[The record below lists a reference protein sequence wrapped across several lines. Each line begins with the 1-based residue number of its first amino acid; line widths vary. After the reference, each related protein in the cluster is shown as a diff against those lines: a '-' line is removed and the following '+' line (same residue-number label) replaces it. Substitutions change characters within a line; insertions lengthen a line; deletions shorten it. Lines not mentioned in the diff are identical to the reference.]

1 MDIEDPDSVSNTPA
15 AEEED
20 PASSRHAGK
29 DPATHSLRDWP
40 DDGFADDE
48 DDDDCTILEVY
59 DALPLSFAYR
69 PTSPSADPT
78 AQVIDA
84 MPLGQQKAPR
94 ATKRHATSVPTAP
107 PQKKMKKKAS
117 HGPKGRP
124 PRTRAP
130 PTSTG
135 YNFLSYLF
143 PTLGTSDIESTYLIP
158 FLFVQS
164 TSVC

>member
-1 MDIEDPDSVSNTPA
+1 MPDRTDMDIEDPDSVSNTPA

-29 DPATHSLRDWP
+29 DPATHSLKDWP

-78 AQVIDA
+78 A
-84 MPLGQQKAPR
+84 
-94 ATKRHATSVPTAP
+94 
-107 PQKKMKKKAS
+107 
-117 HGPKGRP
+117 
-124 PRTRAP
+124 
-130 PTSTG
+130 
-135 YNFLSYLF
+135 
-143 PTLGTSDIESTYLIP
+143 
-158 FLFVQS
+158 
-164 TSVC
+164 

>member
-1 MDIEDPDSVSNTPA
+1 MILPDRADMDIEDPDSVSNTPA

-29 DPATHSLRDWP
+29 DPAIHSLKDWL
-40 DDGFADDE
+40 DDGFADDQ

-59 DALPLSFAYR
+59 DALPLSFAYW

-84 MPLGQQKAPR
+84 VPVGQQKAPR
-94 ATKRHATSVPTAP
+94 GVKRHAASVPTAP
-107 PQKKMKKKAS
+107 PPKKMKKKSS

-135 YNFLSYLF
+135 FDFFLSVV
-143 PTLGTSDIESTYLIP
+143 SD
-158 FLFVQS
+158 FGNFRH
-164 TSVC
+164 